1 MNGSMWNKLLWVL
14 LVPGVLLG
22 CKAKKAVVVAP
33 QADTTTVVK
42 SKKAE
47 NLALLRKNDLAFNTL
62 SLKGK
67 ARLDIN
73 GNTNNVSM
81 NIRMKRDEMIWVSV
95 TAIAGIE
102 VARVLITPDSIKVR
116 NNFQNVYLK
125 KPFSYV
131 HSFTNKQV
139 NFKLLQSVFS
149 GNTIDSF
156 MIEQSELEQQAG
168 VWELK
173 GQQQDL
179 AYRVL
184 FNTLMKV
191 AENNLNDV
199 KSGKALKVVYGDYQK
214 VPDELFPTSMQISS
228 MAGMKNIGLKFDF
241 SKIERNL
248 PLDFPFSVPGKYEV
262 IN

>member
-1 MNGSMWNKLLWVL
+1 MSGSIWNRLMWITAVCGTLLA
-14 LVPGVLLG
+14 
-22 CKAKKAVVVAP
+22 CKTKKTVVAVP
-33 QADTTTVVK
+33 KAAENTVVDSRK
-42 SKKAE
+42 SG
-47 NLALLRKNDLAFNTL
+47 NLALLKKNDLSFHTL

-67 ARLDIN
+67 ADLDIN
-73 GNTNNVSM
+73 GNSNKVSM
-81 NIRMKRDEMIWVSV
+81 NIRMKKDEMIWVSI

-125 KPFSYV
+125 KPFDYV
-131 HSFTNKQV
+131 HGFTNKQV
-139 NFKLLQSVFS
+139 SFKLLQSVFS
-149 GNTIDSF
+149 GNTIDDF
-156 MIEQSELEQQAG
+156 MVEQSELEQLNG

-179 AYRVL
+179 AYKVL

-191 AENNLNDV
+191 GENNLNDV

-214 VPDELFPTSMQISS
+214 VINELFPSSMQISS
-228 MAGMKNIGLKFDF
+228 LAGTKKIDIKLDF

-248 PLDFPFSVPGKYEV
+248 PLDFPFSVPKKYEV

>member
-1 MNGSMWNKLLWVL
+1 MSRSMWNRLIYMVL
-14 LVPGVLLG
+14 VMGALLG
-22 CKAKKAVVVAP
+22 CKVRKAVVVVPPTDA
-33 QADTTTVVK
+33 AKVMS

-47 NLALLRKNDLAFNTL
+47 NLALLKKNDLAFNTL
-62 SLKGK
+62 ALKGK
-67 ARLDIN
+67 AALDIN

-81 NIRMKRDEMIWVSV
+81 NIRMKKDEMIWISV

-102 VARVLITPDSIKVR
+102 VARVLITPDSLKVR

-131 HSFTNKQV
+131 HTFTNKQV
-139 NFKLLQSVFS
+139 NFKLLQSIFS
-149 GNTIDSF
+149 GNTIDDF
-156 MIEQSELEQQAG
+156 MTEESELEQKDG
-168 VWELK
+168 VWVLK

-191 AENNLNDV
+191 QENNLNDV
-199 KSGKALKVVYGDYQK
+199 RSGKALKVVYGDYQK
-214 VPDELFPTSMQISS
+214 VADELFPSSMQISS
-228 MAGMKNIGLKFDF
+228 MAGAKNVGLKLDF